1 MDVLFRIALPGKP
14 VITFLVMWKKW
25 KDLPLWGK
33 IVAGMAA
40 GIVWG
45 LVAVI
50 SGLHEFNESWIRP
63 FGTIFLNMLRLIAVP
78 LIFVSLVKGMASLT
92 DIGKLSRIG
101 LKTLG
106 FFMASTVVAITIG
119 LLIVNIMKPGHAFPD
134 TKRAEMQEE
143 YARSVDET
151 EAVARQVRESRPL
164 DFLVEIVPE
173 NIINAAG
180 DNRNILQIIFFAI
193 LFGLAVALI
202 PHEKVK
208 AVKDIFD
215 GLNEIILKIVDLVMK
230 FAPIGVFA
238 LLGSLVVEF
247 TGDDIAESLDL
258 FASLG
263 LYIIAT
269 VLGYLVM
276 IFVVYPL
283 VMRFFTPVG
292 YKDFYK
298 AISPAQMIAFSTS
311 SSAASLPISMEVVER
326 DLGVSKTI
334 SSFVLPIG
342 TTINM
347 DGTSLYQAVG
357 AVFIAQAFGFDL
369 TMAQQLTIVLTAT
382 LASIGTPGV
391 PGGGVVMLVII
402 LTSVGLPAEGL
413 AMVLALDRPLD
424 MLRTVVNVTGNC
436 AASTVIANTENELS
450 YPPVT
455 GEIA

>member
-1 MDVLFRIALPGKP
+1 
-14 VITFLVMWKKW
+14 MWNKW
-25 KDLPLWGK
+25 KNLPLWGK

-40 GIVWG
+40 GIIWG
-45 LVAVI
+45 LLAVI
-50 SGLHEFNESWIRP
+50 FGWHEFNESWIRP
-63 FGTIFLNMLRLIAVP
+63 FGTIFLNMLKLIAVP
-78 LIFVSLVKGMASLT
+78 LIFVSLVKGMAGLT
-92 DIGKLSRIG
+92 DISKLSRIG

-119 LLIVNIMKPGHAFPD
+119 LLIVNIMKPGHAFPEA
-134 TKRAEMQEE
+134 KRAEMQADYAMSVEE
-143 YARSVDET
+143 KEM
-151 EAVARQVRESRPL
+151 VARQVKESRPL

-173 NIINAAG
+173 NIMNAAS

-202 PHEKVK
+202 SHERVKV
-208 AVKDIFD
+208 VKEFFD
-215 GLNEIILKIVDLVMK
+215 GLNEVILKIVDLVMK
-230 FAPIGVFA
+230 FAPVGVFA

-247 TGDDIAESLDL
+247 TGDSIAESLDL
-258 FASLG
+258 FTSLG
-263 LYIIAT
+263 LYVVAT
-269 VLGYLVM
+269 VLGYLAM
-276 IFVVYPL
+276 IFLVYPL
-283 VMRFFTPVG
+283 ILKLMTPVG
-292 YKDFYK
+292 YREFYK

-326 DLGVSKTI
+326 RLGVSKTI

-436 AASTVIANTENELS
+436 AASTIIAQNENELT
-450 YPPVT
+450 YPPPVT
-455 GEIA
+455 QIV

>member
-1 MDVLFRIALPGKP
+1 
-14 VITFLVMWKKW
+14 MWKRW

-33 IVAGMAA
+33 IVAGMVA
-40 GIVWG
+40 GLVWG
-45 LVAVI
+45 LLAVI
-50 SGLHEFNESWIRP
+50 FEWTVFNEQWIKP
-63 FGTIFLNMLRLIAVP
+63 FGTIFLNMLKLVAVP

-92 DIGKLSRIG
+92 DISKLSRIG

-119 LLIVNIMKPGHAFPD
+119 LLIVNIMKPGYAFPD
-134 TKRAEMQEE
+134 SKRAEMQEQ
-143 YARSVDET
+143 YANSVGEK
-151 EAVARQVRESRPL
+151 ESIAEQVKTGSPL
-164 DFLVEIVPE
+164 DFLVDIVPE
-173 NIINAAG
+173 NVINAAS
-180 DNRNILQIIFFAI
+180 DNGNILQIIFFAI

-208 AVKDIFD
+208 VVKDLFD
-215 GLNEIILKIVDLVMK
+215 GLNEIVLKIVDLVMK
-230 FAPIGVFA
+230 IAPIGVFA
-238 LLGSLVVEF
+238 LLGTLVVEF
-247 TGDDIAESLDL
+247 TGDNLSESLDL

-263 LYIIAT
+263 LYILAT
-269 VLGYLVM
+269 VLGYLIM
-276 IFVVYPL
+276 IFVIYPL
-283 VMRFFTPVG
+283 IMQFITPIG
-292 YKDFYK
+292 YRAFYK
-298 AISPAQMIAFSTS
+298 AISPVQMIAFSTS

-436 AASTVIANTENELS
+436 AASTIIAKSENELA
-450 YPPVT
+450 YPPSVLKNS
-455 GEIA
+455 

>member
-1 MDVLFRIALPGKP
+1 
-14 VITFLVMWKKW
+14 MWSKW
-25 KDLPLWGK
+25 KNLPLWGK
-33 IVAGMAA
+33 IVAGMTA

-45 LVAVI
+45 LLAVI
-50 SGLHEFNESWIRP
+50 FDWTGFNNNWIKP
-63 FGTIFLNMLRLIAVP
+63 WGVVFLNMLKLLAVP

-92 DIGKLSRIG
+92 DISKLSRIG
-101 LKTLG
+101 FKTLG

-134 TKRAEMQEE
+134 SKRAEMQDQ
-143 YARSVDET
+143 YATSVGEKESIAD
-151 EAVARQVRESRPL
+151 QVKTGGPL
-164 DFLVEIVPE
+164 DFIVDIVPE
-173 NIINAAG
+173 NVVNAAS

-193 LFGLAVALI
+193 LFGMAVAI
-202 PHEKVK
+202 VPHEKVSM
-208 AVKDIFD
+208 VKDVFD
-215 GLNEIILKIVDLVMK
+215 GLNYIILKIVDLVMK
-230 FAPIGVFA
+230 IAPVGVFA
-238 LLGSLVVEF
+238 LLSTLVVDF

-269 VLGYLVM
+269 VLGYLIM
-276 IFVVYPL
+276 IFMIYPL
-283 VMRFFTPVG
+283 VLKLFTPVG
-292 YKDFYK
+292 YHDFYK
-298 AISPAQMIAFSTS
+298 AISPVQMIAFSTS

-342 TTINM
+342 TTVNM

-357 AVFIAQAFGFDL
+357 AVFIAQAFGFEL

-436 AASTVIANTENELS
+436 AASTIIANSENELD
-450 YPPVT
+450 YPP
-455 GEIA
+455 AKSM

>member
-1 MDVLFRIALPGKP
+1 
-14 VITFLVMWKKW
+14 MWNKW
-25 KDLPLWGK
+25 KNLPLWGK
-33 IVAGMAA
+33 IIAGMAA
-40 GIVWG
+40 GLVWG
-45 LVAVI
+45 LLAVI
-50 SGLHEFNESWIRP
+50 FGWTLFNEQWIKP
-63 FGTIFLNMLRLIAVP
+63 FGTIFLNMLKLVAVP

-92 DIGKLSRIG
+92 DISKLSRIG

-106 FFMASTVVAITIG
+106 FFMASTVVAITVG

-134 TKRAEMQEE
+134 SRRAEMQEQ
-143 YARSVDET
+143 YAASVGET
-151 EAVARQVRESRPL
+151 ELVAEQVKTGGPL

-173 NIINAAG
+173 NVIAAAS

-208 AVKDIFD
+208 TVKDLFD
-215 GLNEIILKIVDLVMK
+215 GLNEIVLKIVDLIMK
-230 FAPIGVFA
+230 IAPVGVFA
-238 LLGSLVVEF
+238 LLGTLVVEF
-247 TGDDIAESLDL
+247 TGDNVAESLDL

-269 VLGYLVM
+269 VTGYLFL
-276 IFVVYPL
+276 IFLVYPVVL
-283 VMRFFTPVG
+283 KLLTPVG
-292 YKDFYK
+292 YREFYK
-298 AISPAQMIAFSTS
+298 AISPVQMIAFSTS
-311 SSAASLPISMEVVER
+311 SSAAALPISMEVVER

-436 AASTVIANTENELS
+436 AASTIIAKSENELI
-450 YPPVT
+450 YPPIKQVQ
-455 GEIA
+455 E

>member
-1 MDVLFRIALPGKP
+1 
-14 VITFLVMWKKW
+14 MWNKW
-25 KDLPLWGK
+25 KALPLWGK
-33 IVAGMAA
+33 IIAGMAA

-50 SGLHEFNESWIRP
+50 SGLQEFNENWIRP
-63 FGTIFLNMLRLIAVP
+63 FGTIFLNMLKLVAVP
-78 LIFVSLVKGMASLT
+78 LIFVSLVKGMASLS

-101 LKTLG
+101 LKTLA
-106 FFMASTVVAITIG
+106 FFMASTVVAITVG
-119 LLIVNIMKPGHAFPD
+119 LLIVNIMRPGHAFPE
-134 TKRAEMQEE
+134 TRRAQMQEE
-143 YARSVDET
+143 YAASVDRT
-151 EAVARQVRESRPL
+151 ESVARQVRESRPL
-164 DFLVEIVPE
+164 DFLVGIVPE
-173 NIINAAG
+173 NIVNAAG

-202 PHEKVK
+202 PNEKVK
-208 AVKDIFD
+208 TVKDIFD
-215 GLNEIILKIVDLVMK
+215 GLNEIILKIVDLIMR

-247 TGDDIAESLDL
+247 TGDDIGESLDL

-269 VLGYLVM
+269 VLGYMVM
-276 IFVVYPL
+276 IFVIYPL
-283 VMRFFTPVG
+283 ILRIFTPVRYG
-292 YKDFYK
+292 HFYK

-326 DLGVSKTI
+326 NLGVSKTI

-357 AVFIAQAFGFDL
+357 AVFIAQAFGFEL
-369 TMAQQLTIVLTAT
+369 SMAQQLTIVLTAT

-436 AASTVIANTENELS
+436 AASTIIANTEKELAW
-450 YPPVT
+450 PPVT
-455 GEIA
+455 GEIT

>member
-1 MDVLFRIALPGKP
+1 
-14 VITFLVMWKKW
+14 MWKKW
-25 KDLPLWGK
+25 KNLPLWGK
-33 IVAGMAA
+33 IVAGMA
-40 GIVWG
+40 GGLVWG
-45 LVAVI
+45 ILAVI
-50 SGLHEFNESWIRP
+50 FGLSLFNEQWIKP
-63 FGTIFLNMLRLIAVP
+63 FGTIFLNMLKLVAVP

-92 DIGKLSRIG
+92 DISKLSRIG

-106 FFMASTVVAITIG
+106 FFMASTVVAITVG

-134 TKRAEMQEE
+134 SRRAEMQEQ
-143 YARSVDET
+143 YAGTVGEKESIAD
-151 EAVARQVRESRPL
+151 QVKTGSPL
-164 DFLVEIVPE
+164 DFLVDIVPE
-173 NIINAAG
+173 NVVNAAA
-180 DNRNILQIIFFAI
+180 DNSNILQIIFFAI

-208 AVKDIFD
+208 VVKDVFD
-215 GLNEIILKIVDLVMK
+215 GLNEIVLKIVDLIMK
-230 FAPIGVFA
+230 TAPAGVFA
-238 LLGSLVVEF
+238 LLGTLVVEF
-247 TGDDIAESLDL
+247 TGDDVSESLDL

-263 LYIIAT
+263 LYIVAT

-276 IFVVYPL
+276 IFIIYPL
-283 VMRFFTPVG
+283 ILRLITPVG
-292 YKDFYK
+292 YRDFYR
-298 AISPAQMIAFSTS
+298 AVSPAQMIAFSTS

-436 AASTVIANTENELS
+436 AASTVIAKSEKELI
-450 YPPVT
+450 YPPVKKD
-455 GEIA
+455 ELP

>member
-1 MDVLFRIALPGKP
+1 M
-14 VITFLVMWKKW
+14 
-25 KDLPLWGK
+25 PLWGK
-33 IVAGMAA
+33 IVAGMVA
-40 GIVWG
+40 GVIWG
-45 LVAVI
+45 LMAVI
-50 SGLHEFNESWIRP
+50 LGWQEFSENWIMP
-63 FGTIFLNMLRLIAVP
+63 FGTIFLNMLKLIAVP

-92 DIGKLSRIG
+92 DISKLSRIG

-106 FFMASTVVAITIG
+106 FFMASTVVAITVG

-134 TKRAEMQEE
+134 SKRAEMQEE
-143 YARSVDET
+143 YALSVGEK
-151 EAVARQVRESRPL
+151 ESVAQQVKESRPL

-173 NIINAAG
+173 NIIDAAS

-202 PHEKVK
+202 PHERVKV
-208 AVKDIFD
+208 VKQVFD

-247 TGDDIAESLDL
+247 TGDDVAESLNL
-258 FASLG
+258 FTSLG
-263 LYIIAT
+263 LYIVAT

-276 IFVVYPL
+276 IFMFYPL
-283 VMRFFTPVG
+283 IMRLFTPVG
-292 YKDFYK
+292 YRDFYK

-369 TMAQQLTIVLTAT
+369 SMAQQLTIVLTAT

-424 MLRTVVNVTGNC
+424 MFRTVVNVTGNC
-436 AASTVIANTENELS
+436 AASTIIAKSENELV
-450 YPPVT
+450 YPPVNKET
-455 GEIA
+455 A

>member
-1 MDVLFRIALPGKP
+1 M
-14 VITFLVMWKKW
+14 
-25 KDLPLWGK
+25 
-33 IVAGMAA
+33 VAG
-40 GIVWG
+40 IIWG
-45 LVAVI
+45 LLAVM
-50 SGLHEFNESWIRP
+50 LDWTEFNNNWIRP
-63 FGTIFLNMLRLIAVP
+63 WGTIFLNMLKLLAVP

-92 DIGKLSRIG
+92 DISKLSRIG
-101 LKTLG
+101 FKTLG

-119 LLIVNIMKPGHAFPD
+119 LLIVNIMKPGHAFPES
-134 TKRAEMQEE
+134 KRTEMQEQ
-143 YARSVDET
+143 YAASVGEK
-151 EAVARQVRESRPL
+151 ESIAEQVKTSGPL
-164 DFLVEIVPE
+164 DFVVGIVPE
-173 NIINAAG
+173 NVIQAAG

-208 AVKDIFD
+208 VVKDFFD
-215 GLNEIILKIVDLVMK
+215 GLNEIVLKIVDLVMK
-230 FAPIGVFA
+230 IAPIGVFA
-238 LLGSLVVEF
+238 LLATLVVDF
-247 TGDDIAESLDL
+247 TGDDVSESLDL

-269 VLGYLVM
+269 VIGYFIM
-276 IFVVYPL
+276 IFAIYPIVL
-283 VMRFFTPVG
+283 KLLTPVG
-292 YKDFYK
+292 YRDFYK

-311 SSAASLPISMEVVER
+311 SSAASLPISMEIVER

-342 TTINM
+342 TTVNM

-436 AASTVIANTENELS
+436 AASTIIAKSENELN
-450 YPPVT
+450 YIPVK
-455 GEIA
+455 

>member
-1 MDVLFRIALPGKP
+1 
-14 VITFLVMWKKW
+14 MWNKW
-25 KDLPLWGK
+25 KNLPLWGK
-33 IVAGMAA
+33 IIAGMAA
-40 GIVWG
+40 GLVWG
-45 LVAVI
+45 LLAVI
-50 SGLHEFNESWIRP
+50 FGWTLFNEQWIKP
-63 FGTIFLNMLRLIAVP
+63 FGTIFLNMLKLVAVP

-92 DIGKLSRIG
+92 DISKLSRIG

-106 FFMASTVVAITIG
+106 FFMASTVVAITVG

-134 TKRAEMQEE
+134 SRRAEMQEQ
-143 YARSVDET
+143 YAASVGET
-151 EAVARQVRESRPL
+151 ELVAEQVKTGGPL

-173 NIINAAG
+173 NVIAAAS

-208 AVKDIFD
+208 TVKDLFD
-215 GLNEIILKIVDLVMK
+215 GLNEIVLKIVDLIMK
-230 FAPIGVFA
+230 IAPVGVFA
-238 LLGSLVVEF
+238 LLGTLVVEF
-247 TGDDIAESLDL
+247 TGDNVAESLDL

-269 VLGYLVM
+269 VAGYLFL
-276 IFVVYPL
+276 IFLVYPVVL
-283 VMRFFTPVG
+283 KLLTPVG
-292 YKDFYK
+292 YRQFYK
-298 AISPAQMIAFSTS
+298 AISPVQMIAFSTS
-311 SSAASLPISMEVVER
+311 SSAAALPISMEVVER

-436 AASTVIANTENELS
+436 AASTIIAKSENELI
-450 YPPVT
+450 YPPIKQVQ
-455 GEIA
+455 E

>member
-1 MDVLFRIALPGKP
+1 MLK
-14 VITFLVMWKKW
+14 LV
-25 KDLPLWGK
+25 
-33 IVAGMAA
+33 
-40 GIVWG
+40 
-45 LVAVI
+45 
-50 SGLHEFNESWIRP
+50 
-63 FGTIFLNMLRLIAVP
+63 AVP
-78 LIFVSLVKGMASLT
+78 LIFVSLVKGMSSLT
-92 DIGKLSRIG
+92 DISKLSRIG

-134 TKRAEMQEE
+134 SKRTEMQEQ
-143 YARSVDET
+143 YAASVGEKESIAD
-151 EAVARQVRESRPL
+151 QVKTTGPL
-164 DFLVEIVPE
+164 QFLVEIVPE
-173 NIINAAG
+173 NVIEAAG
-180 DNRNILQIIFFAI
+180 NNRNILQVIFFAI

-208 AVKDIFD
+208 AVKDVFD
-215 GLNEIILKIVDLVMK
+215 GLNDIVLKIVDLVMK
-230 FAPIGVFA
+230 LAPVGVFA
-238 LLGSLVVEF
+238 LLGTLVVDF
-247 TGDDIAESLDL
+247 TGDDVAESLDL

-269 VLGYLVM
+269 VLGYMIM
-276 IFVVYPL
+276 IFMIYPL
-283 VMRFFTPVG
+283 ILKLFTPVG
-292 YKDFYK
+292 YGSFYK

-311 SSAASLPISMEVVER
+311 SSAASLPISMEIVER
-326 DLGVSKTI
+326 DLGVSKTV

-357 AVFIAQAFGFDL
+357 AVFIAQAFGFEL

-436 AASTVIANTENELS
+436 AASTIIAKSENELD
-450 YPPVT
+450 YPPAKVS
-455 GEIA
+455 A

>member
-1 MDVLFRIALPGKP
+1 MY
-14 VITFLVMWKKW
+14 MWKKW
-25 KDLPLWGK
+25 KSLPLWGK
-33 IVAGMAA
+33 IVAGMVA
-40 GIVWG
+40 GIIWG
-45 LVAVI
+45 LLAVI
-50 SGLHEFNESWIRP
+50 FNWTGFSEHWIKP
-63 FGTIFLNMLRLIAVP
+63 WGTIFLNMLKLVAVP
-78 LIFVSLVKGMASLT
+78 LIFVSLVKGMSSLT
-92 DIGKLSRIG
+92 DISKLSRIG

-134 TKRAEMQEE
+134 SKRTEMQEQ
-143 YARSVDET
+143 YAASVGEKESIAD
-151 EAVARQVRESRPL
+151 QVKTTGPL
-164 DFLVEIVPE
+164 QFLVEIVPE
-173 NIINAAG
+173 NVIEAAG
-180 DNRNILQIIFFAI
+180 NNRNILQVIFFAI

-208 AVKDIFD
+208 AVKDVFD
-215 GLNEIILKIVDLVMK
+215 GLNDIVLKIVDLVMK
-230 FAPIGVFA
+230 LAPVGVFA
-238 LLGSLVVEF
+238 LLGTLVVDF
-247 TGDDIAESLDL
+247 TGDDVAESLDL

-269 VLGYLVM
+269 VLGYMIM
-276 IFVVYPL
+276 IFMIYPL
-283 VMRFFTPVG
+283 ILKLFTPVG
-292 YKDFYK
+292 YGSFYK

-311 SSAASLPISMEVVER
+311 SSAASLPISMEIVER
-326 DLGVSKTI
+326 DLGVSKTV

-357 AVFIAQAFGFDL
+357 AVFIAQAFGFEL

-436 AASTVIANTENELS
+436 AASTIIAKSENELD
-450 YPPVT
+450 YPPAKVS
-455 GEIA
+455 A

>member
-1 MDVLFRIALPGKP
+1 
-14 VITFLVMWKKW
+14 MWNTW
-25 KDLPLWGK
+25 KRLPLWGK
-33 IVAGMAA
+33 IVAGMIA

-45 LVAVI
+45 LLAVI
-50 SGLHEFNESWIRP
+50 FDWTLFNDNWIKP
-63 FGTIFLNMLRLIAVP
+63 WGTIFLNMLKLLAVP

-92 DIGKLSRIG
+92 DISKLSRIG
-101 LKTLG
+101 LKTLA

-134 TKRAEMQEE
+134 SKRAEMQEQ
-143 YARSVDET
+143 YARTVGEK
-151 EAVARQVRESRPL
+151 EMIAGQVKEGSPL

-173 NIINAAG
+173 NVIRAAG
-180 DNRNILQIIFFAI
+180 DNRNILQVIFFAI

-202 PHEKVK
+202 THEKVK
-208 AVKDIFD
+208 AVKDVFD
-215 GLNEIILKIVDLVMK
+215 GLNEIVLKIVDLVMK
-230 FAPIGVFA
+230 IAPVGVFA
-238 LLGSLVVEF
+238 LLGTLVVEF
-247 TGDDIAESLDL
+247 TGDDVGESLDL

-269 VLGYLVM
+269 VMGYMVM
-276 IFVVYPL
+276 IFAVYPL
-283 VMRFFTPVG
+283 ALKFFTPIR
-292 YKDFYK
+292 YRDFYR

-342 TTINM
+342 TTVNM

-436 AASTVIANTENELS
+436 AASTIIARSENELV
-450 YPPVT
+450 YPVELQNNMKM
-455 GEIA
+455 G

>member
-1 MDVLFRIALPGKP
+1 
-14 VITFLVMWKKW
+14 MWNRW
-25 KDLPLWGK
+25 KTLPLWGK
-33 IVAGMAA
+33 IIAGMAA

-50 SGLHEFNESWIRP
+50 SGLQEFNESWIRP

-101 LKTLG
+101 LKTLA
-106 FFMASTVVAITIG
+106 FFMASTVVAITVG
-119 LLIVNIMKPGHAFPD
+119 LLIVNVMRPGHAFPD
-134 TKRAEMQEE
+134 TKRAQMQEE
-143 YARSVDET
+143 YAASVDRTET
-151 EAVARQVRESRPL
+151 VARQVRESRPL

-173 NIINAAG
+173 NIVAAAG
-180 DNRNILQIIFFAI
+180 NNRNILQIIFFAI

-202 PHEKVK
+202 PHEKVRT
-208 AVKDIFD
+208 VKDVFD
-215 GLNEIILKIVDLVMK
+215 GLNEIILKIVDLVMR
-230 FAPIGVFA
+230 FAPVGVFA

-247 TGDDIAESLDL
+247 TGDDIGESLDL

-276 IFVVYPL
+276 IFIIYPL
-283 VMRFFTPVG
+283 IMRFFTPVG
-292 YKDFYK
+292 YGDFYR

-326 DLGVSKTI
+326 NLGVSKTI

-357 AVFIAQAFGFDL
+357 AVFIAQAFGFEL
-369 TMAQQLTIVLTAT
+369 SMAQQLTIVLTAT

-436 AASTVIANTENELS
+436 AASTVIATTEKELT
-450 YPPVT
+450 YPPVS
-455 GEIA
+455 GEMV

>member
-1 MDVLFRIALPGKP
+1 
-14 VITFLVMWKKW
+14 MWNKW
-25 KDLPLWGK
+25 KNLPLWGK
-33 IVAGMAA
+33 IIAGMAA
-40 GIVWG
+40 GLVWG
-45 LVAVI
+45 LLAVI
-50 SGLHEFNESWIRP
+50 FGWTLFNEQWIKP
-63 FGTIFLNMLRLIAVP
+63 FGTIFLNMLKLVAVP

-92 DIGKLSRIG
+92 DISKLSRIG

-106 FFMASTVVAITIG
+106 FFMASTVVAITVG

-134 TKRAEMQEE
+134 SRRAEMQEQ
-143 YARSVDET
+143 YAASVGET
-151 EAVARQVRESRPL
+151 ELVAEQVKTGGPL

-173 NIINAAG
+173 NVIAAAS

-208 AVKDIFD
+208 TVKDLFD
-215 GLNEIILKIVDLVMK
+215 GLNEIVLKIVDLIMK
-230 FAPIGVFA
+230 IAPVGVFA
-238 LLGSLVVEF
+238 LLGTLVVEF
-247 TGDDIAESLDL
+247 TGDNVAESLDL

-269 VLGYLVM
+269 VAGYLFL
-276 IFVVYPL
+276 IFLVYPVVL
-283 VMRFFTPVG
+283 KLLTPVG
-292 YKDFYK
+292 YREFYK
-298 AISPAQMIAFSTS
+298 AISPVQMIAFSTS
-311 SSAASLPISMEVVER
+311 SSAAALPISMEVVER

-436 AASTVIANTENELS
+436 AASTIIAKSENELI
-450 YPPVT
+450 YPPIKQVQ
-455 GEIA
+455 E

>member
-1 MDVLFRIALPGKP
+1 
-14 VITFLVMWKKW
+14 MWSKW
-25 KDLPLWGK
+25 KNLPLWAK
-33 IVAGMAA
+33 IVAGMVA
-40 GIVWG
+40 GVIWG
-45 LVAVI
+45 LLAVM
-50 SGLHEFNESWIRP
+50 LDWTEFNNSWIRP
-63 FGTIFLNMLRLIAVP
+63 WGTIFLNMLRLLAVP

-92 DIGKLSRIG
+92 DISKLSRIG
-101 LKTLG
+101 FKTLG

-119 LLIVNIMKPGHAFPD
+119 LLIVNIMKPGHAFPES
-134 TKRAEMQEE
+134 KRTEMQEQ
-143 YARSVDET
+143 YAATVGEKET
-151 EAVARQVRESRPL
+151 IAEQVKTSGPL
-164 DFLVEIVPE
+164 DFLVGIVPE
-173 NIINAAG
+173 NVIQAAG

-208 AVKDIFD
+208 VVKDFFD
-215 GLNEIILKIVDLVMK
+215 GLNEIVLKIVDLVMTI
-230 FAPIGVFA
+230 APLGVFA
-238 LLGSLVVEF
+238 LLGTLVVDF
-247 TGDDIAESLDL
+247 TGDDVSESLDL

-269 VLGYLVM
+269 VIGYLIM
-276 IFVVYPL
+276 IFVIYPMIL
-283 VMRFFTPVG
+283 KLLTPIG
-292 YKDFYK
+292 YRDFYK

-311 SSAASLPISMEVVER
+311 SSAASLPISMEIVER

-342 TTINM
+342 TTVNM

-436 AASTVIANTENELS
+436 AASTIIAKSENELN
-450 YPPVT
+450 YLPPN
-455 GEIA
+455 

>member
-1 MDVLFRIALPGKP
+1 
-14 VITFLVMWKKW
+14 MWSKW
-25 KDLPLWGK
+25 KNLPLWGK
-33 IVAGMAA
+33 IVAGMVA
-40 GIVWG
+40 GIIWG
-45 LVAVI
+45 LLAVM
-50 SGLHEFNESWIRP
+50 LDWTDFNDNWIRP
-63 FGTIFLNMLRLIAVP
+63 WGTIFLNMLKLLAVP

-92 DIGKLSRIG
+92 DISKLSRIG
-101 LKTLG
+101 FKTLG

-119 LLIVNIMKPGHAFPD
+119 LLIVNVMKPGHAFPES
-134 TKRAEMQEE
+134 KRTEMQEQ
-143 YARSVDET
+143 YAATVGEKESIAE
-151 EAVARQVRESRPL
+151 QVKTSGPL
-164 DFLVEIVPE
+164 DFLVGIVPE
-173 NIINAAG
+173 NVIQAAG

-208 AVKDIFD
+208 IVKDFFD
-215 GLNEIILKIVDLVMK
+215 GLNEIVLKIVDLVMTI
-230 FAPIGVFA
+230 APLGVFA
-238 LLGSLVVEF
+238 LLGTLVVDF
-247 TGDDIAESLDL
+247 TGDDVSESLDL

-269 VLGYLVM
+269 VIGYLIM
-276 IFVVYPL
+276 IFVIYPIIL
-283 VMRFFTPVG
+283 KLLTPIG
-292 YKDFYK
+292 YRDFYK

-311 SSAASLPISMEVVER
+311 SSAASLPISMEIVER

-342 TTINM
+342 TTVNM

-413 AMVLALDRPLD
+413 ALVLALDRPLD

-436 AASTVIANTENELS
+436 AASTIIAKSENELN
-450 YPPVT
+450 YLPPN
-455 GEIA
+455 

>member
-1 MDVLFRIALPGKP
+1 
-14 VITFLVMWKKW
+14 MWSKW
-25 KDLPLWGK
+25 KNLPLWGK
-33 IVAGMAA
+33 IVAGMVA
-40 GIVWG
+40 GIIWG
-45 LVAVI
+45 LLAVM
-50 SGLHEFNESWIRP
+50 LDWTDFNDNWIRP
-63 FGTIFLNMLRLIAVP
+63 WGTIFLNMLKLLAVP
-78 LIFVSLVKGMASLT
+78 LIFVPLVKGMASLT
-92 DIGKLSRIG
+92 DISKLSRIG
-101 LKTLG
+101 FKTLG

-119 LLIVNIMKPGHAFPD
+119 LLIVNVMKPGHAFPES
-134 TKRAEMQEE
+134 KRTEMQEQ
-143 YARSVDET
+143 YAATVGEKESIAE
-151 EAVARQVRESRPL
+151 QVKTSGPL
-164 DFLVEIVPE
+164 DFLVGIVPE
-173 NIINAAG
+173 NVIQAAG

-208 AVKDIFD
+208 IVKDFFD
-215 GLNEIILKIVDLVMK
+215 GLNEIVLKIVDLVMTI
-230 FAPIGVFA
+230 APLGVFA
-238 LLGSLVVEF
+238 LLGTLVVDF
-247 TGDDIAESLDL
+247 TGDDVSESLDL

-269 VLGYLVM
+269 VIGYLIM
-276 IFVVYPL
+276 IFVIYPIIL
-283 VMRFFTPVG
+283 KLLTPIG
-292 YKDFYK
+292 YRDFYK

-311 SSAASLPISMEVVER
+311 SSAASLPISMEIVER

-342 TTINM
+342 TTVNM

-413 AMVLALDRPLD
+413 ALVLALDRPLD

-436 AASTVIANTENELS
+436 AASTIIAKSENELN
-450 YPPVT
+450 YLPPN
-455 GEIA
+455 

>member
-1 MDVLFRIALPGKP
+1 
-14 VITFLVMWKKW
+14 MWKKW
-25 KDLPLWGK
+25 RNLPLWGK

-40 GIVWG
+40 GLVWG
-45 LVAVI
+45 MLAVI
-50 SGLHEFNESWIRP
+50 FGWSLFNEQWIKP
-63 FGTIFLNMLRLIAVP
+63 FGIIFLNMLRLVAVP

-92 DIGKLSRIG
+92 DISKLSRIG

-106 FFMASTVVAITIG
+106 FFMVSTVVAITVG

-134 TKRAEMQEE
+134 SKRAEMQEQ
-143 YARSVDET
+143 YAASVGEK
-151 EAVARQVRESRPL
+151 ESVAEQVKTWGPL

-173 NIINAAG
+173 NVVEAAS

-202 PHEKVK
+202 PHEKVRV
-208 AVKDIFD
+208 VKDVFD
-215 GLNEIILKIVDLVMK
+215 GLNEIVLKIVDLVMK
-230 FAPIGVFA
+230 IAPVGVFA
-238 LLGSLVVEF
+238 LLGTLVVEF
-247 TGDDIAESLDL
+247 TGDDVAESLDL

-269 VLGYLVM
+269 VLGYFIM
-276 IFVVYPL
+276 IFAIYPVVL
-283 VMRFFTPVG
+283 KILTPVG
-292 YKDFYK
+292 YRDFYK

-436 AASTVIANTENELS
+436 AASTIIAKSENELI
-450 YPPVT
+450 YPLSV
-455 GEIA
+455 

>member
-1 MDVLFRIALPGKP
+1 
-14 VITFLVMWKKW
+14 MWKKW
-25 KDLPLWGK
+25 KNLPLWGK

-40 GIVWG
+40 GLVWG
-45 LVAVI
+45 MLAVI
-50 SGLHEFNESWIRP
+50 FGWSLFNEQWIKP
-63 FGTIFLNMLRLIAVP
+63 FGTIFLNMLRLVAVP

-92 DIGKLSRIG
+92 DISKLSRIG

-106 FFMASTVVAITIG
+106 FFMASTVVAIIVG
-119 LLIVNIMKPGHAFPD
+119 LLIVNIMKPGHAFPES
-134 TKRAEMQEE
+134 KRAEMQEQ
-143 YARSVDET
+143 YAASVGEK
-151 EAVARQVRESRPL
+151 ESVAEQVKTGGPL

-173 NIINAAG
+173 NVVEAAS

-202 PHEKVK
+202 PHEKVRV
-208 AVKDIFD
+208 VKDVFD
-215 GLNEIILKIVDLVMK
+215 GLNEIVLKIVDLVMK
-230 FAPIGVFA
+230 IAPVGVFA
-238 LLGSLVVEF
+238 LLGTLVVEF
-247 TGDDIAESLDL
+247 TGDDVAESLDL

-269 VLGYLVM
+269 VLGYFIM
-276 IFVVYPL
+276 IFAIYPVVL
-283 VMRFFTPVG
+283 KILTPVG
-292 YKDFYK
+292 YRDFYK
-298 AISPAQMIAFSTS
+298 AISPVQMIAFSTS

-436 AASTVIANTENELS
+436 AASTIIAKSENELI
-450 YPPVT
+450 YPPVNRQQV
-455 GEIA
+455 

>member
-1 MDVLFRIALPGKP
+1 
-14 VITFLVMWKKW
+14 MWNKW
-25 KDLPLWGK
+25 KNLPLWGK

-40 GIVWG
+40 GIIWG
-45 LVAVI
+45 LLAVI
-50 SGLHEFNESWIRP
+50 FGWHEFNESWIRP
-63 FGTIFLNMLRLIAVP
+63 FGTIFLNMLKLIAVP
-78 LIFVSLVKGMASLT
+78 LIFVSLVKGMAGLT
-92 DIGKLSRIG
+92 DISKLSRIG

-119 LLIVNIMKPGHAFPD
+119 LLIVNIMKPGHAFPEA
-134 TKRAEMQEE
+134 KRAEMQADYAMSVEE
-143 YARSVDET
+143 KEM
-151 EAVARQVRESRPL
+151 VARQVKESRPL

-173 NIINAAG
+173 NIMNAAS

-202 PHEKVK
+202 SHERVKV
-208 AVKDIFD
+208 VKEFFD
-215 GLNEIILKIVDLVMK
+215 GLNEVILKIVDLVMK
-230 FAPIGVFA
+230 FAPVGVFA

-247 TGDDIAESLDL
+247 TGDSIAESLDL
-258 FASLG
+258 FTSLG
-263 LYIIAT
+263 LYVVAT
-269 VLGYLVM
+269 VLGYLAM
-276 IFVVYPL
+276 IFLVYPL
-283 VMRFFTPVG
+283 ILKLMTPVG
-292 YKDFYK
+292 YREFYR

-326 DLGVSKTI
+326 RLGVSKTI

-436 AASTVIANTENELS
+436 AASTIIAQNENELT
-450 YPPVT
+450 YPPPVT
-455 GEIA
+455 QIV

>member
-1 MDVLFRIALPGKP
+1 
-14 VITFLVMWKKW
+14 MWSKW
-25 KDLPLWGK
+25 KNLPLWGK
-33 IVAGMAA
+33 IIAGMVAG
-40 GIVWG
+40 IIWG
-45 LVAVI
+45 LLAVM
-50 SGLHEFNESWIRP
+50 LDWTEFNNNWIRP
-63 FGTIFLNMLRLIAVP
+63 WGTIFLNMLKLLAVP

-92 DIGKLSRIG
+92 DISKLSRIG
-101 LKTLG
+101 FKTLG

-119 LLIVNIMKPGHAFPD
+119 LLIVNIMKPGHAFPES
-134 TKRAEMQEE
+134 KRTEMQEQ
-143 YARSVDET
+143 YAASVGEK
-151 EAVARQVRESRPL
+151 ESIAEQVKTSGPL
-164 DFLVEIVPE
+164 DFVVGIVPE
-173 NIINAAG
+173 NVIQAAG

-208 AVKDIFD
+208 VVKDFFD
-215 GLNEIILKIVDLVMK
+215 GLNEIVLKIVDLVMK
-230 FAPIGVFA
+230 IAPIGVFA
-238 LLGSLVVEF
+238 LLATLVVDF
-247 TGDDIAESLDL
+247 TGDDVSESLDL

-269 VLGYLVM
+269 VIGYFIM
-276 IFVVYPL
+276 IFAIYPIVL
-283 VMRFFTPVG
+283 KLLTPVG
-292 YKDFYK
+292 YRDFYK

-311 SSAASLPISMEVVER
+311 SSAASLPISMEIVER

-342 TTINM
+342 TTVNM

-436 AASTVIANTENELS
+436 AASTIIAKSENELN
-450 YPPVT
+450 YIPVK
-455 GEIA
+455 

>member
-1 MDVLFRIALPGKP
+1 
-14 VITFLVMWKKW
+14 MWSKW
-25 KDLPLWGK
+25 KNLPLWGK
-33 IVAGMAA
+33 IVAGMIA
-40 GIVWG
+40 GIIWG
-45 LVAVI
+45 LMAVI
-50 SGLHEFNESWIRP
+50 FEWTVFNDNWIKP
-63 FGTIFLNMLRLIAVP
+63 WGTIFLNMLKLLAVP

-92 DIGKLSRIG
+92 DISKLSRIG
-101 LKTLG
+101 LKTIS

-134 TKRAEMQEE
+134 SRSAEMQEQ
-143 YARSVDET
+143 YAASVGET
-151 EAVARQVRESRPL
+151 QVIAEQVKTGGPL

-173 NIINAAG
+173 NVVDAAS
-180 DNRNILQIIFFAI
+180 DNRNILQIIFFAL

-202 PHEKVK
+202 PIEKVRV
-208 AVKDIFD
+208 VKDVFD
-215 GLNEIILKIVDLVMK
+215 GLNEIVLKIVDVIMK
-230 FAPIGVFA
+230 VAPLGVFA
-238 LLGSLVVEF
+238 LLGTLIVEF
-247 TGDDIAESLDL
+247 TGDDVSESLDL
-258 FASLG
+258 FTSLG

-269 VLGYLVM
+269 VIGYMVM
-276 IFVVYPL
+276 IFAVYPL
-283 VMRFFTPVG
+283 VLKFFTPVG
-292 YKDFYK
+292 YREFYK
-298 AISPAQMIAFSTS
+298 AVSPAQMIAFSTS
-311 SSAASLPISMEVVER
+311 SSAASLPISMEIVER

-436 AASTVIANTENELS
+436 AASTIIAKSENELS
-450 YPPVT
+450 YPP
-455 GEIA
+455 ANQ

>member
-1 MDVLFRIALPGKP
+1 
-14 VITFLVMWKKW
+14 MWKKW

-40 GIVWG
+40 GIIWG
-45 LVAVI
+45 LLAVI
-50 SGLHEFNESWIRP
+50 FGWHEFNESWIRP
-63 FGTIFLNMLRLIAVP
+63 FGTIFLNMLKLIAVP
-78 LIFVSLVKGMASLT
+78 LIFVSLVKGMAGLT
-92 DIGKLSRIG
+92 DISKLSRIG

-134 TKRAEMQEE
+134 AKRAEMQADYAMSVEE
-143 YARSVDET
+143 KEM
-151 EAVARQVRESRPL
+151 VARQVKESRPL

-173 NIINAAG
+173 NIINAAS

-202 PHEKVK
+202 SHERVKV
-208 AVKDIFD
+208 VKEFFD
-215 GLNEIILKIVDLVMK
+215 GLNEVILKIVDLVMK
-230 FAPIGVFA
+230 VAPVGVFA

-247 TGDDIAESLDL
+247 TGDNIAESLDL
-258 FASLG
+258 FTSLG
-263 LYIIAT
+263 LYIVAT
-269 VLGYLVM
+269 VLGYLAM
-276 IFVVYPL
+276 IFLVYPL
-283 VMRFFTPVG
+283 VLKLMTPVG
-292 YKDFYK
+292 YREFYK

-326 DLGVSKTI
+326 RLGVSKTI

-436 AASTVIANTENELS
+436 AASTIIAQNEGELS
-450 YPPVT
+450 YPPPVSQVV
-455 GEIA
+455 

>member
-1 MDVLFRIALPGKP
+1 MLSGKP
-14 VITFLVMWKKW
+14 LKLLCMWSKW
-25 KDLPLWGK
+25 KSLPLWGK
-33 IVAGMAA
+33 IIAGMVAG
-40 GIVWG
+40 IIWG
-45 LVAVI
+45 LLAVM
-50 SGLHEFNESWIRP
+50 LDWTEFNNNWIRP
-63 FGTIFLNMLRLIAVP
+63 WGTIFLNMLKLLAVP

-92 DIGKLSRIG
+92 DISKLSRIG
-101 LKTLG
+101 FKTLG

-119 LLIVNIMKPGHAFPD
+119 LLIVNIMKPGHAFPES
-134 TKRAEMQEE
+134 KRTEMQEQ
-143 YARSVDET
+143 YAATVGEKESIAE
-151 EAVARQVRESRPL
+151 QVKTSGPL
-164 DFLVEIVPE
+164 DFLVGIVPE
-173 NIINAAG
+173 NVIQAAG

-208 AVKDIFD
+208 VVKDFFD
-215 GLNEIILKIVDLVMK
+215 GLNEIVLKIVDLVMK
-230 FAPIGVFA
+230 IAPIGVFA
-238 LLGSLVVEF
+238 LLATLVVDF
-247 TGDDIAESLDL
+247 TGDDVSESLDL

-269 VLGYLVM
+269 VIGYFIM
-276 IFVVYPL
+276 IFAIYPIVL
-283 VMRFFTPVG
+283 KLFTPVG
-292 YKDFYK
+292 YRDFYK

-311 SSAASLPISMEVVER
+311 SSAASLPISMEIVER

-342 TTINM
+342 TTVNM

-369 TMAQQLTIVLTAT
+369 TLAQQLTIVLTAT

-413 AMVLALDRPLD
+413 ALVLALDRPLD

-436 AASTVIANTENELS
+436 AASTIIAKSENELN
-450 YPPVT
+450 YIPVK
-455 GEIA
+455 

>member
-1 MDVLFRIALPGKP
+1 
-14 VITFLVMWKKW
+14 MWNKW
-25 KDLPLWGK
+25 KNLPLWGK

-40 GIVWG
+40 GIIWG
-45 LVAVI
+45 LLAVI
-50 SGLHEFNESWIRP
+50 FGWHEFNESWIRP
-63 FGTIFLNMLRLIAVP
+63 FGTIFLNMLKLIAVP
-78 LIFVSLVKGMASLT
+78 LIFVSLVKGMAGLT
-92 DIGKLSRIG
+92 DISKLSRIG

-119 LLIVNIMKPGHAFPD
+119 LLIVNIMKPGHAFPEA
-134 TKRAEMQEE
+134 KRAEMQADYAMSVEE
-143 YARSVDET
+143 KEM
-151 EAVARQVRESRPL
+151 VARQVKESRPL

-173 NIINAAG
+173 NIMNAAS

-202 PHEKVK
+202 PHERVKV
-208 AVKDIFD
+208 VKEFFD
-215 GLNEIILKIVDLVMK
+215 GLNEVILKIVDLVMK
-230 FAPIGVFA
+230 FAPVGVFA

-247 TGDDIAESLDL
+247 TGDSIAESLDL
-258 FASLG
+258 FTSLG
-263 LYIIAT
+263 LYVVAT
-269 VLGYLVM
+269 VLGYLAM
-276 IFVVYPL
+276 IFLVYPL
-283 VMRFFTPVG
+283 ILKLMTPVG
-292 YKDFYK
+292 YREFYK

-326 DLGVSKTI
+326 RLGVSKTI

-436 AASTVIANTENELS
+436 AASTIIAQNENELT
-450 YPPVT
+450 YPPPVT
-455 GEIA
+455 QIV

>member
-1 MDVLFRIALPGKP
+1 
-14 VITFLVMWKKW
+14 MWSKW
-25 KDLPLWGK
+25 KNLPLWGK
-33 IVAGMAA
+33 IVAGMVA
-40 GIVWG
+40 GIIWG
-45 LVAVI
+45 LLAVM
-50 SGLHEFNESWIRP
+50 LDWTDFNDNWIRP
-63 FGTIFLNMLRLIAVP
+63 WGTIFLNMLKLLAVP

-92 DIGKLSRIG
+92 DISKLSRIG
-101 LKTLG
+101 FKTLG

-119 LLIVNIMKPGHAFPD
+119 LLIVNVMKPGHAFPES
-134 TKRAEMQEE
+134 KRTEMQEQ
-143 YARSVDET
+143 YAATVGEKESIAE
-151 EAVARQVRESRPL
+151 QVKTSGPL
-164 DFLVEIVPE
+164 DFLVGIVPE
-173 NIINAAG
+173 NVIQAAG

-208 AVKDIFD
+208 IVKDFFD
-215 GLNEIILKIVDLVMK
+215 GLNEIVLKIVDLVMTI
-230 FAPIGVFA
+230 APLGVFA
-238 LLGSLVVEF
+238 LLGTLVVDF
-247 TGDDIAESLDL
+247 TGDDVSESLDL

-269 VLGYLVM
+269 VIGYLIM
-276 IFVVYPL
+276 IFVIYPIIL
-283 VMRFFTPVG
+283 KLLTPIG
-292 YKDFYK
+292 YRDFYK

-311 SSAASLPISMEVVER
+311 SSAASLPISMEIVER

-342 TTINM
+342 TTVNM

-402 LTSVGLPAEGL
+402 LTSFGLPAEGL
-413 AMVLALDRPLD
+413 ALVLALDRPLD

-436 AASTVIANTENELS
+436 AASTIIAKSENELN
-450 YPPVT
+450 YLPPN
-455 GEIA
+455 

>member
-1 MDVLFRIALPGKP
+1 
-14 VITFLVMWKKW
+14 MWNTW
-25 KDLPLWGK
+25 KRLPLWGK
-33 IVAGMAA
+33 IVAGMIA

-45 LVAVI
+45 LLAVI
-50 SGLHEFNESWIRP
+50 FDWTLFNDNWIKP
-63 FGTIFLNMLRLIAVP
+63 WGTIFLNMLKLLAVP

-92 DIGKLSRIG
+92 DISKLSRIG
-101 LKTLG
+101 LKTLA

-134 TKRAEMQEE
+134 SKRAEMQEQ
-143 YARSVDET
+143 YARTVGEK
-151 EAVARQVRESRPL
+151 EMIAGQVKEGSPL

-173 NIINAAG
+173 NVIRAAG
-180 DNRNILQIIFFAI
+180 DNRNILQVIFFAI

-202 PHEKVK
+202 THEKVK
-208 AVKDIFD
+208 AVKDVFD
-215 GLNEIILKIVDLVMK
+215 GLNEIVLKIVDLVMK
-230 FAPIGVFA
+230 IAPVGVFA
-238 LLGSLVVEF
+238 LLGTLVVEF
-247 TGDDIAESLDL
+247 TGDDVGEALDL

-269 VLGYLVM
+269 VMGYMVM
-276 IFVVYPL
+276 IFAVYPL
-283 VMRFFTPVG
+283 ALKFFTPIR
-292 YKDFYK
+292 YRDFYR

-342 TTINM
+342 TTVNM

-369 TMAQQLTIVLTAT
+369 SMAQQLTIVLTAT

-436 AASTVIANTENELS
+436 AASTIIARSENELV
-450 YPPVT
+450 YPVELQNNMKM
-455 GEIA
+455 G

>member
-1 MDVLFRIALPGKP
+1 
-14 VITFLVMWKKW
+14 MWKKW
-25 KDLPLWGK
+25 NNLPLWGK
-33 IVAGMAA
+33 IVAGMGA
-40 GIVWG
+40 GLVWG
-45 LVAVI
+45 MMAVI
-50 SGLHEFNESWIRP
+50 FDWSQFNEHWIKP

-106 FFMASTVVAITIG
+106 FFMASTVVAITVG
-119 LLIVNIMKPGHAFPD
+119 LLIVNVMKPGHAFPD
-134 TKRAEMQEE
+134 SRRAEMQEQ
-143 YARSVDET
+143 YAASVGAT
-151 EAVARQVRESRPL
+151 EAVAEQVRTGGPL

-173 NIINAAG
+173 NIVNAAS

-208 AVKDIFD
+208 AVKDVFD
-215 GLNEIILKIVDLVMK
+215 GLNDIVLKIVDLVMK
-230 FAPIGVFA
+230 IAPLGVFA
-238 LLGSLVVEF
+238 LLGTLVVEF

-263 LYIIAT
+263 LYIVAT
-269 VLGYLVM
+269 VTGYLVI
-276 IFVVYPL
+276 IFIVYPL
-283 VMRFFTPVG
+283 VIRLTTPVR

-436 AASTVIANTENELS
+436 AASTIIAKSENELS
-450 YPPVT
+450 YPPVR
-455 GEIA
+455 ESDA

>member
-1 MDVLFRIALPGKP
+1 MWTK
-14 VITFLVMWKKW
+14 WKK
-25 KDLPLWGK
+25 LPLWGK
-33 IVAGMAA
+33 IVAGMVA
-40 GIVWG
+40 GLVWG
-45 LVAVI
+45 LLAVI
-50 SGLHEFNESWIRP
+50 FGWSIFNEQWIKP
-63 FGTIFLNMLRLIAVP
+63 LGTIFLNMLKLVAVP

-92 DIGKLSRIG
+92 DISKLSRIG

-119 LLIVNIMKPGHAFPD
+119 LLIVNLMKPGHAFPD
-134 TKRAEMQEE
+134 SRRAEMQEQ
-143 YARSVDET
+143 YAGSVGEKESIAD
-151 EAVARQVRESRPL
+151 QVKTGGPL
-164 DFLVEIVPE
+164 DFLVDIVPE
-173 NIINAAG
+173 NVVSAAA
-180 DNRNILQIIFFAI
+180 DNRNILQVIFFAI

-208 AVKDIFD
+208 VVKDVFD
-215 GLNEIILKIVDLVMK
+215 GLNEIVLKIVDLVMK
-230 FAPIGVFA
+230 IAPVGVFA
-238 LLGSLVVEF
+238 LLGTLVVEF
-247 TGDDIAESLDL
+247 TGDDVTESLDL

-276 IFVVYPL
+276 IFLIYPM
-283 VMRFFTPVG
+283 VMKFFTPVG
-292 YKDFYK
+292 YREFYK
-298 AISPAQMIAFSTS
+298 AISPVQMIAFSTS
-311 SSAASLPISMEVVER
+311 SSAASLPLSMEVVER

-436 AASTVIANTENELS
+436 AASTIIAKSENELNF
-450 YPPVT
+450 PPHKQNVFND
-455 GEIA
+455 EVS

>member
-1 MDVLFRIALPGKP
+1 
-14 VITFLVMWKKW
+14 MWKKW
-25 KDLPLWGK
+25 KNLPLWGK

-40 GIVWG
+40 GLVWG
-45 LVAVI
+45 MLAVI
-50 SGLHEFNESWIRP
+50 FGWSFFNDQWIKP
-63 FGTIFLNMLRLIAVP
+63 FGIIFLNMLRLVAVP

-92 DIGKLSRIG
+92 DISKLSRIG

-106 FFMASTVVAITIG
+106 FFMASTVVAITVG

-134 TKRAEMQEE
+134 SKRAEMQEQ
-143 YARSVDET
+143 YAASVGEK
-151 EAVARQVRESRPL
+151 ESVAEQVKTGGPL

-173 NIINAAG
+173 NVVEAAS

-202 PHEKVK
+202 PHEKVRV
-208 AVKDIFD
+208 VKDVFD
-215 GLNEIILKIVDLVMK
+215 GLNEIVLKIVDLVMK
-230 FAPIGVFA
+230 IAPVGVFA
-238 LLGSLVVEF
+238 LLGTLVVEF
-247 TGDDIAESLDL
+247 TGDDVAESLDL

-269 VLGYLVM
+269 VLGYFIM
-276 IFVVYPL
+276 IFAIYPVVL
-283 VMRFFTPVG
+283 KILTPVG
-292 YKDFYK
+292 YRDFYK

-436 AASTVIANTENELS
+436 AASTIIAKSENELI
-450 YPPVT
+450 YPLSV
-455 GEIA
+455 

>member
-1 MDVLFRIALPGKP
+1 
-14 VITFLVMWKKW
+14 MWNKW
-25 KDLPLWGK
+25 KNIPLWGK
-33 IVAGMAA
+33 IIAGMAA
-40 GIVWG
+40 GLVWG
-45 LVAVI
+45 LLAVI
-50 SGLHEFNESWIRP
+50 FGWTLFNEQWIKP
-63 FGTIFLNMLRLIAVP
+63 FGTIFLNMLKLVAVP
-78 LIFVSLVKGMASLT
+78 LIFVSLVKGMSGLT
-92 DIGKLSRIG
+92 DISKLSRIG

-106 FFMASTVVAITIG
+106 FFMASTVVAITVG
-119 LLIVNIMKPGHAFPD
+119 LLIVNFMKPGHAFPD
-134 TKRAEMQEE
+134 SRRAEMQEQ
-143 YARSVDET
+143 YAASVGET
-151 EAVARQVRESRPL
+151 ELVARQVKTGGPL
-164 DFLVEIVPE
+164 DFLVDIVPE
-173 NIINAAG
+173 NVIGAAS

-208 AVKDIFD
+208 TVKDLFD
-215 GLNEIILKIVDLVMK
+215 GLNEIVLKIVDLIMK
-230 FAPIGVFA
+230 VAPVGVFA
-238 LLGSLVVEF
+238 LLGTLVVEF
-247 TGDDIAESLDL
+247 TGDSVSESLDL

-263 LYIIAT
+263 LYIVAT
-269 VLGYLVM
+269 VAGYLIL
-276 IFVVYPL
+276 IFLVYPVVL
-283 VMRFFTPVG
+283 KLLTPVG
-292 YKDFYK
+292 YREFYK
-298 AISPAQMIAFSTS
+298 AISPVQMIAFSTS
-311 SSAASLPISMEVVER
+311 SSAAALPISMEVVER

-436 AASTVIANTENELS
+436 AASTIIAKSENELI
-450 YPPVT
+450 YPPVKQAQ
-455 GEIA
+455 E

>member
-1 MDVLFRIALPGKP
+1 
-14 VITFLVMWKKW
+14 MWSKW
-25 KDLPLWGK
+25 KNLPLWGK
-33 IVAGMAA
+33 IVAGMTA

-45 LVAVI
+45 LLAVI
-50 SGLHEFNESWIRP
+50 FDWTGFNNNWIKP
-63 FGTIFLNMLRLIAVP
+63 WGVVFLNMLKLLAVP

-92 DIGKLSRIG
+92 DISKLSRIG
-101 LKTLG
+101 FKTLG
-106 FFMASTVVAITIG
+106 FFMASTVFAITIG

-134 TKRAEMQEE
+134 SKRAEMQDQ
-143 YARSVDET
+143 YATSVGEKESIAD
-151 EAVARQVRESRPL
+151 QVKTGGPL
-164 DFLVEIVPE
+164 DFIVDIVPE
-173 NIINAAG
+173 NVVNAAS

-193 LFGLAVALI
+193 LFGMAVALV
-202 PHEKVK
+202 PHEKVSM
-208 AVKDIFD
+208 VKDVFD
-215 GLNEIILKIVDLVMK
+215 GLNYIILKIVDLVMK
-230 FAPIGVFA
+230 IAPVGVFA
-238 LLGSLVVEF
+238 LLSTLVVDF

-269 VLGYLVM
+269 VLGYLIM
-276 IFVVYPL
+276 IFMIYPL
-283 VMRFFTPVG
+283 VLKLFTPVG
-292 YKDFYK
+292 YHDFYK
-298 AISPAQMIAFSTS
+298 AISPVQMIAFSTS

-342 TTINM
+342 TTVNM

-357 AVFIAQAFGFDL
+357 AVFIAQAFGFEL

-436 AASTVIANTENELS
+436 AASTIIANSENELD
-450 YPPVT
+450 YPP
-455 GEIA
+455 AKSM